1 MSSWKDIAKKNTD
14 NPIINIENEKQK
26 QKQKTDNIE
35 LDLNDK
41 IDYNK
46 FLIQEELEPEILET
60 YSRLVDVLD
69 EGLYG
74 YLFCENRTEKMKSF
88 MKLVHKHIDYEYYIK
103 SDSHE
108 IVDNESDNVDE
119 FHPWENKRNR
129 FAYT

>member
-26 QKQKTDNIE
+26 TDNVE
-35 LDLNDK
+35 VDLNDK

-46 FLIQEELEPEILET
+46 FLIQEELETEILET

-74 YLFCENRTEKMKSF
+74 YLFCENRPEKMTSF
-88 MKLVHKHIDYEYYIK
+88 MKLVQKHIDYEYYIK

-108 IVDNESDNVDE
+108 IVDNESDNIDE